1 MNAINKPSKMIK
13 KFKRDNGMELLLE
26 IVKYCVIIGVV
37 SKDLKRLM
45 NSLKRYIKNIL
56 KKIIKM
62 GDFGLR

>member
-1 MNAINKPSKMIK
+1 MIK